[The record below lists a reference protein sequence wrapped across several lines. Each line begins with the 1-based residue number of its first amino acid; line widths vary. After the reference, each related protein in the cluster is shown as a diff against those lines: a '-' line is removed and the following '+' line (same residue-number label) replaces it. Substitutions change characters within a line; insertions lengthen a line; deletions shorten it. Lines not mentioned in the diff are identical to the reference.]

1 MGGVG
6 MKIAVGAGLSAA
18 ALALAT
24 PAIAVPADFSAKAD
38 SIVEQAWPANG
49 PGAAVIVTEGGKTV
63 YERGRGLA
71 NVETKTPI
79 TPDTVFRI
87 GSITKQFSASV
98 LLQLIHEGKLSLDDP
113 LSKFLPNYPQ
123 PGASA
128 TVRELL
134 SHTSGIQSYTDIP
147 GWMVEANTNRR
158 YTTQQLIDV
167 FKDKPQVTKP
177 GETWAYNNSGYIL
190 VGAVI
195 EKVTGKPWYQAVHD
209 RIAVP
214 LHLSKLRYGV
224 EESKTPN
231 MAVGYAIGDD
241 GKAGA
246 APKID
251 MSVPGAAGALIGTVG
266 DLATWA
272 NALHHGR
279 VLDPASY
286 KATITPTKTSDGKE
300 WPYGFGMMLGDMRG
314 HPTIGHDGGIFGF
327 VTSSIYVPEKDVFV
341 AVYTNTAPPI
351 TPPDMIAGKL
361 AMLAIG
367 DPFPAFHAQPVDS
380 KAVQPFLG
388 VYKIEGGDAERVFF
402 EKDGKLYTRRTGG
415 SDTQVFAAGNN
426 RYFYEG
432 GVTWFDIKPGM
443 PPVMEMY
450 QNGASKPEI
459 ATRRGPVPAAPKAAD
474 VARSTLERY
483 VGTYMV
489 GGDEAVVLLD
499 DKGLTVKLG
508 PQPTLRLVPIS
519 ATEFS
524 VDEVDAKVAFTAGAE
539 GPATKLTI
547 YQSGQ
552 TIEAPRKR

>member
-1 MGGVG
+1 
-6 MKIAVGAGLSAA
+6 MKIGLGAGLSAA
-18 ALALAT
+18 ALVLAT
-24 PAIAVPADFSAKAD
+24 PALAVPADFSAKAD
-38 SIVEQAWPANG
+38 SIVEQAWPADG
-49 PGAAVIVTEGGKTV
+49 PGAAIIVTEGGKTV

-87 GSITKQFSASV
+87 GSITKQFSAAV
-98 LLQLIHEGKLSLDDP
+98 LLQLIHEGKLSFDDP
-113 LSKFLPNYPQ
+113 LSKFLPDYPQ

-134 SHTSGIQSYTDIP
+134 NHTSGIQSYTDIP
-147 GWMVEANTNRR
+147 GWMVEANTNRP

-167 FKDKPQVTKP
+167 FKSKPQVTKP

-190 VGAVI
+190 VGAII

-214 LHLSKLRYGV
+214 LHLTTLRYGTA
-224 EESKTPN
+224 ESTTPN
-231 MAVGYAIGDD
+231 MAIGYAIGED

-279 VLDPASY
+279 VLDPVSY
-286 KATITPTKTSDGKE
+286 KAMITPTKTSDGKE
-300 WPYGFGMMLGDMRG
+300 WPYGFGMALGDIRG

-341 AVYTNTAPPI
+341 AVFVNSLPPVTAP
-351 TPPDMIAGKL
+351 DMVASKL

-367 DPFPAFHAQPVDS
+367 DPFPVFHAQPVDA

-402 EKDGKLYTRRTGG
+402 EKDGKLYTRRSGG
-415 SDTQVFAAGNN
+415 SDTPVFPAGSN

-432 GVTWFDIKPGM
+432 GVTWFDIKPGA

-459 ATRRGPVPAAPKAAD
+459 ATRTGPVPAAPKAVD
-474 VARSTLERY
+474 VPRATLERY
-483 VGTYMV
+483 AGTYTV

-508 PQPTLRLVPIS
+508 AQPTLRLIPLSV
-519 ATEFS
+519 TEFS
-524 VDEVDAKVAFTAGAE
+524 VEKVDARVVFTAAAE
-539 GPATKLTI
+539 GPASKMTI
-547 YQSGQ
+547 LQAGQ
-552 TIEAPRKR
+552 TIEAPRKE

>member
-1 MGGVG
+1 
-6 MKIAVGAGLSAA
+6 MKIGLGAGLSAA

-24 PAIAVPADFSAKAD
+24 PAMGVPADFSAKAD
-38 SIVEQAWPANG
+38 SIVNHAWPADG
-49 PGAAVIVTEGGKTV
+49 PGGAVIVTEGGKTI

-71 NVETKTPI
+71 NVETKNPI
-79 TPDTVFRI
+79 APDTVFRI
-87 GSITKQFSASV
+87 GSITKQFSAAV

-113 LSKFLPNYPQ
+113 LSKFLPDYPQ

-134 SHTSGIQSYTDIP
+134 NHTSGIQSYTDIP
-147 GWMVEANTNRR
+147 GWMVEANTNRP

-190 VGAVI
+190 VGAII

-214 LHLSKLRYGV
+214 LHLTTLRYGTA
-224 EESKTPN
+224 ESATPN
-231 MAVGYAIGDD
+231 MATGYAIGAD

-279 VLDPASY
+279 VLDPVSY
-286 KATITPTKTSDGKE
+286 KEMITPTKTADGKE
-300 WPYGFGMMLGDMRG
+300 WPYGFGMAVGDIRG
-314 HPTIGHDGGIFGF
+314 HLTIGHDGGIFGF
-327 VTSSIYVPEKDVFV
+327 VTSSVYVPEKDVFV
-341 AVYTNTAPPI
+341 AVFVNSLPPVTAP
-351 TPPDMIAGKL
+351 DMVASKL

-367 DPFPAFHAQPVDS
+367 DPFPVFHAQPVDV
-380 KAVQPFLG
+380 KAVEPLLG
-388 VYKIEGGDAERVFF
+388 VYEIEGGDAERLFY
-402 EKDGKLYTRRTGG
+402 ERDGKLFTRRTGG
-415 SDTQVFAAGNN
+415 SDTEVFPAGDN

-443 PPVMEMY
+443 PPVMQMY
-450 QNGASKPEI
+450 QNGASEPEL
-459 ATRRGPVPAAPKAAD
+459 AKRTGPVPPEPKAAD
-474 VARSTLERY
+474 VPRSTLERY
-483 VGTYMV
+483 VGTYTV
-489 GGDEAVVLLD
+489 GGNEAVVLLD
-499 DKGLTVKLG
+499 EKGLTVKLG
-508 PQPTLRLVPIS
+508 DQPTLRLTPTS
-519 ATEFS
+519 TTEFS
-524 VDEVDAKVAFTAGAE
+524 VEQVDAKVVFTAGAE
-539 GPATKLTI
+539 GPASKLTI
-547 YQSGQ
+547 LQAGH

>member
-1 MGGVG
+1 
-6 MKIAVGAGLSAA
+6 MKIGLGAGLSAA

-24 PAIAVPADFSAKAD
+24 PAVAVPADFSAKAD
-38 SIVEQAWPANG
+38 QIVEQAWPADG

-87 GSITKQFSASV
+87 GSITKQFSAAV

-113 LSKFLPNYPQ
+113 LSKFLPDYPQ

-134 SHTSGIQSYTDIP
+134 NHTSGIQSYTDIP
-147 GWMVEANTNRR
+147 GWMVEANTNRP

-190 VGAVI
+190 VGAII

-214 LHLSKLRYGV
+214 LHLTTLRYGTA
-224 EESKTPN
+224 ESTTPN
-231 MAVGYAIGDD
+231 MAFGYAIGDD

-246 APKID
+246 SPKID

-279 VLDPASY
+279 VLDAGSY
-286 KATITPTKTSDGKE
+286 KAMITPTKTSDGKE
-300 WPYGFGMMLGDMRG
+300 WPYGFGMALGDIRG

-327 VTSSIYVPEKDVFV
+327 ITSSIYVPEKDVFV
-341 AVYTNTAPPI
+341 AVFVNSLPPK
-351 TPPDMIAGKL
+351 TEPGMVASKL

-367 DPFPAFHAQPVDS
+367 DPFPVFHAQPVDV

-388 VYKIEGGDAERVFF
+388 VYKIEGGDAERMFF
-402 EKDGKLYTRRTGG
+402 EKDGKLYTRRSGG
-415 SDTQVFAAGNN
+415 SDTQVFPAGNN

-432 GVTWFDIKPGM
+432 GVTWFDIKPGT
-443 PPVMEMY
+443 PPMMAMY
-450 QNGASKPEI
+450 QNGASKPET
-459 ATRRGPVPAAPKAAD
+459 ATRAGPVPAAPKAVD
-474 VARSTLERY
+474 VPRSTLERY
-483 VGTYMV
+483 VGSYMV

-508 PQPTLRLVPIS
+508 PQPTLRLIPLS
-519 ATEFS
+519 ATGFS
-524 VDEVDAKVAFTAGAE
+524 VEKVDAKVAFTAGAE
-539 GPATKLTI
+539 GPATKMTI
-547 YQSGQ
+547 YQAGQ
-552 TIEAPRKR
+552 TIEAPRKP